1 MDTITIDKTI
11 VNHLTQ
17 NKDYYLYCKISWK
30 IPNYSMVKKGDM
42 LAILSYNSIEERY
55 VLFAKRKN
63 VTEKEIE
70 LFSPNDGYLFII
82 DIDEYGWY
90 NNNEITYSNQ
100 KKEDIAKID
109 NNIGYIFNNISDL
122 FSYYYSCSRAVLKK
136 DPCTTLNKIDWN
148 NNSNLDI
155 LDLDFEGF
163 SISFAIDFIDNN
175 CVFCID
181 YYDKLCKGDC
191 FSLLFNNAGI
201 IDFSISDISVKHE
214 PYLFTLYQE
223 DIDLLMT
230 SSLVSLRIFYH
241 NNAKRPQT
249 ITLNEDCFGHPYK
262 DNAIHAYIKSR
273 IDAIHKLIPD
283 YQFPRR
289 SVLKTQEKYEFN
301 WCYVYL
307 MRDDTN
313 GYHKIGISNTPEYRE
328 RTLQSEKPTIEML
341 ACKKFPTRKIAEALE
356 SALHTAYSQQRLRGE
371 WFNLND
377 ADVAAIIETL
387 K

>member
-1 MDTITIDKTI
+1 MDTITIEKTI
-11 VNHLTQ
+11 IDGLTN
-17 NKDYYLYCKISWK
+17 NKEYYLSCKICWN
-30 IPNYSMVKKGDM
+30 IQNYSKVNKGDL
-42 LAILSYNSIEERY
+42 LAVLTYNTIEERR
-55 VLFAKRKN
+55 VLFSKSKI
-63 VTEKEIE
+63 VTEKEVKI
-70 LFSPNDGYLFII
+70 FSPIKGYIFILEQG
-82 DIDEYGWY
+82 EYNGFYHRFEKTYY
-90 NNNEITYSNQ
+90 NFIE
-100 KKEDIAKID
+100 EDIAKIE
-109 NNIGYIFNNISDL
+109 NSIGLIFSSVDDL
-122 FSYYYSCSRAVLKK
+122 LSYYYDCSHSVLRK
-136 DPCTTLNKIDWN
+136 DPYTNLNMIEWN
-148 NNSNLDI
+148 NDTK
-155 LDLDFEGF
+155 LDLDYGN
-163 SISFAIDFIDNN
+163 SFVIDFIDSK
-175 CVFCID
+175 CVCCII
-181 YYDKLCKGDC
+181 YDEKLHKGDC
-191 FSLLFNNAGI
+191 ISLLFNNGNV
-201 IDFSISDISVKHE
+201 ID
-214 PYLFTLYQE
+214 YLIVDKPAKDEAHIFTLYQE

-230 SSLVSLRIFYH
+230 SSLVSYRICYH
-241 NNAKRPQT
+241 SNAKRPQT

-262 DNAIHAYIKSR
+262 DNAIHAYIRSR